1 RSCAVSPTG
10 CDAAEPVAGKALDL
24 INKGR
29 WDGYLFQ
36 LLWNLTVQS
45 YPGNT
50 GLTVSQA
57 VSIRPSEIV
66 IGQCKVIA
74 ITLLDGSQ
82 NLRVNDFNCTTSSDT
97 DNSGLHAEGWAKGKI
112 FGFCRADLS
121 YDVEDSDL
129 ETPKDIVIN
138 YDVFNLK

>member
-1 RSCAVSPTG
+1 MGEGFLCVLKGEEDLNRT
-10 CDAAEPVAGKALDL
+10 VACVMA
-24 INKGR
+24 
-29 WDGYLFQ
+29 FQ
-36 LLWNLTVQS
+36 ENASHTTSMWNLTVQS

-57 VSIRPSEIV
+57 VSIRPSEI
-66 IGQCKVIA
+66 
-74 ITLLDGSQ
+74 
-82 NLRVNDFNCTTSSDT
+82 
-97 DNSGLHAEGWAKGKI
+97 I

-138 YDVFNLK
+138 CEVFNLKDDIHSSVSFTRNIHRSWCEVV